1 MRAVISET
9 ELVLQGRGAP
19 GEGVCD
25 CTVSLLLHTSTG
37 GRCRET
43 LGRPHSGAHKPGLP
57 LLGAGRVEGLASGE
71 QLPGTL
77 PSPLSLR
84 RSVLGEHT
92 AGKACGSQMW
102 GLALPGTNS
111 ANRRPC

>member
-1 MRAVISET
+1 MK
-9 ELVLQGRGAP
+9 
-19 GEGVCD
+19 
-25 CTVSLLLHTSTG
+25 VSVTAQ
-37 GRCRET
+37 C
-43 LGRPHSGAHKPGLP
+43 PCYCILP
-57 LLGAGRVEGLASGE
+57 LEAAAVRPWVGPTVGLISQACRCWEQAGRVEGLASGE